1 MMKSAMAC
9 RRRLQTA
16 RYLRSREEGILLAKH
31 VKCPCCLSIE
41 VELSEK
47 RGFVASGVDST

>member
-16 RYLRSREEGILLAKH
+16 RYLRSREERILLAKH